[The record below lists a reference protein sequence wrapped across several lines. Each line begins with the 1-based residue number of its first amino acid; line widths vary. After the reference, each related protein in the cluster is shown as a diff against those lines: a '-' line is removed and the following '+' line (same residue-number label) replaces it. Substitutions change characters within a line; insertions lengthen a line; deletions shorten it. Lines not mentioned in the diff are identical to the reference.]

1 MDFALGAKAL
11 AAGYRLKVFDTLG
24 STNAEALA
32 LARAGDPGRL
42 WIVSPHQSAG
52 RGRRGSE
59 WSTPAGNLAASLLLI
74 VDASP
79 SVAATLGFAAGL
91 ALDEALRRVAPE
103 LSIAIALDGIDGNKG
118 RGDRLRLKWPND
130 VLLDGGKLA
139 GILLEAEPVGE
150 GRLAVVI
157 GIGVNVVSAPTNLP
171 YPATALAALGSRADA
186 AGVFHALSDAWAG
199 IERLWDGGRGFPKVR
214 ELWLGRA
221 AGVGEEVVVKVGG
234 EVLRGA
240 FDTIDGEGRL
250 VIREPQGQVRVVSAG
265 EVHFGATAAA
275 RA

>member
-1 MDFALGAKAL
+1 
-11 AAGYRLKVFDTLG
+11 
-24 STNAEALA
+24 
-32 LARAGDPGRL
+32 
-42 WIVSPHQSAG
+42 
-52 RGRRGSE
+52 
-59 WSTPAGNLAASLLLI
+59 
-74 VDASP
+74 
-79 SVAATLGFAAGL
+79 
-91 ALDEALRRVAPE
+91 
-103 LSIAIALDGIDGNKG
+103 
-118 RGDRLRLKWPND
+118 

-171 YPATALAALGSRADA
+171 YPATALAALGILADA

-199 IERLWDGGRGFPKVR
+199 IERLWDGGRGFPKIR

-265 EVHFGATAAA
+265 EVHFGAMAAA